1 MLSRNKLVFLL
12 FFFSFIAT
20 GQVYD
25 FQSIN
30 QENGLPS
37 SVINCITQDSR
48 NLIWI
53 GTDGAG
59 LVRYD
64 GNDFETY
71 DDSKGFK
78 GIFVT
83 DIVENAHKKLLITT
97 KYNGLYLFDGES
109 FHEDINAS
117 DRYFTS
123 NTHYKLLKSPKGV
136 YCISKN
142 EIVFIND
149 NGTSEKIANNNRA
162 YDVVTSVALDSNS
175 NLIIAANNGLFQ
187 VQDKMVVRI
196 HADRFPG
203 YVCLTTNSKGEVLL
217 GNSNG
222 SVYKL
227 KNGLPFFLKEIKLP
241 DGQRFPVKQIFIGK
255 SGSIWLGSDK
265 SGICQYRGDS
275 VSFLNTENGF
285 NGENI
290 SCFLQDKANDLYIGT
305 AGKGLY
311 KTGRQQFFNYGNTK
325 ELKSPYIF
333 SIYSDK
339 DLLYIG
345 MLRQGLYQF
354 EQNEEGGYIL
364 KKTYLNNRGARVII
378 KNNEGDI
385 VFDSPTG
392 LTVLKNN
399 RPVNHDLRPLYFSKG
414 AIVSLV
420 QDKKNRYFIG
430 TQSNGLLIYDK
441 DFKFQKNILKISND
455 IGAST
460 VNTIDQ
466 INDRQW
472 YIGTINGLFILTE
485 TAPNTFSF
493 SKKIIADAIS
503 ISTKD
508 NFGNWWFAG
517 YENIYALTE
526 NNKILKYGKKNG
538 LTSMLVY
545 TLICDKFGNLLVGTN
560 LGIDK
565 IQINKKGQITRI
577 KNYNSKNGFKGLETN
592 MRAQFMDANG
602 DILFGT
608 ANGLFR
614 YLPSYGHITEQHPKI
629 VINNIKVFNQYK
641 KWKTDKSEN
650 KWFNVPDDNHVFAS
664 DENQLTFEYTIINS
678 PLSGNALYS
687 YKLDGVDEKWSNP
700 TTQRDVTYSNLN
712 HGKYKFKV
720 KLVDNLG
727 RDINEE
733 NEYCFIIA
741 TPFYLKWWF
750 IVTVLAFMTVFFLI
764 IFNRASHYNKEFVK
778 NYSDIQSTTEQYRLF
793 LLFLG
798 IIIPILEIIVELF
811 KIRSDSELYMNLSFG
826 LALIL
831 LYFLSDMVGFFKK
844 HLPAIFISI
853 FLIYTIYL
861 MHKLLTDPFEI
872 IMLLEFLIMFFFS
885 YNVFREVRFYWAFVG
900 FIISFLIYMFVYNV
914 IPIQYTI
921 LLFNACIITAIIN
934 HARHIAILNTR
945 DKYLFANNIV
955 NKGSSLIIATNNK
968 GELTFCSETITNI
981 LGYKPEEVMGLRFW
995 KLTEDEEL
1003 TGSEYHHNFMDNK
1016 VYIRKLKCKNGNYKY
1031 IQWIDQKYTDNL
1043 FVRNGQDVTEQIH
1056 IQKLY
1061 ENLVESATDIIYEID
1076 KYGNYIFINQNTEKI
1091 TGYTL
1096 DEIYKTRF
1104 IEFIREDYL
1113 AKVTEFYANPTHE
1126 MDDFPI
1132 MEFPII
1138 KKNGEEIWISQKVS
1152 INRNENRRITGFSVI
1167 ARDITFLKN
1176 IEIKEYKRQQKIAK
1190 YNSVIN
1196 KLNTIN
1202 YLNIENLHQSI
1213 QLITESAAIGAEIDR
1228 VSFWNF
1234 YPERIVCY
1242 DLYELSNDRH
1252 SNNLILDRKDF
1263 PIYFEAVEKESQII
1277 ASDVYTKHETSEFCE
1292 SYMPQYNIKSLLDSP
1307 IFVNGRLKGIICF
1320 EHTKEIHFWD
1330 EEDINFSKSI
1340 TEIIA
1345 LAIEARKRKEAEERL
1360 AYKNAILSVINQNTE
1375 RILISKNTG
1384 EIFEKTLH
1392 SIGKVIQVD
1401 KISFFENDAKAETIS
1416 QKYRWLKESLS
1427 LVEPHSDLQNI
1438 PHSYIQDVL
1447 LKLLN
1452 KKPYKKIIEKID
1464 NEIIR
1469 NILNGLGVKSI
1480 LALPIF
1486 VRNSFYGFIVFDD
1499 STRDRIWSEDEITIL
1514 QSLINNIALAIERN
1528 INESIINESE
1538 EKFKLLVNNIPGA
1551 VYLSEYDEAWTKIYI
1566 NDEIE
1571 SLTGYSKEDFLN
1583 QKINYS
1589 DLIHPDDLVKVI
1601 AESKQNLLQKEPFHL
1616 TYRIIKKTGEMIW
1629 IEEFGGAILKN
1640 NKVAYIEGILVDIT
1654 EKKEAESAIKAREY
1668 AEAANRAKSEFL
1680 ANMSHEIRTPLNGII
1695 GFTDLLMK
1703 TTLDSNQIQYM
1714 TTVNQSANTLME
1726 IINDIL
1732 DFSKI
1737 ESGKLELEV
1746 KRNDIRQICNQVID
1760 IIKYEAHQK
1769 NIKMILTIDPNIDT
1783 FVWTDSFRLK
1793 QILINL
1799 LANAIKFTTVGE
1811 IELKIE
1817 LLSKSKNNQSKLR
1830 FSVRDTG
1837 IGIKPESQA
1846 KIFDAF
1852 SQEDNSTTRIF
1863 GGTGLGLTISNK
1875 ILALMHSKLQLES
1888 KLKVGS
1894 TFYFDVQFKT
1904 EDGEIAIENREVI
1917 LSQEDIN
1924 YGNNE
1929 PVILIVEDNKI
1940 NLLLAKTII
1949 KKNIPNAI
1957 IHESYNGTEAVEF
1970 CENITP
1976 TLILM
1981 DVQMPMMNGYEA
1993 TQEIRKI
2000 EACKETPIIA
2010 LTAGTIVGEKEK
2022 CLEAGM
2028 NDYITKP
2035 IVQETLI
2042 NTIHKWLKF

>member
-1 MLSRNKLVFLL
+1 MLLRNKLVFLL

-37 SVINCITQDSR
+37 SVINCIAQDSR

-64 GNDFETY
+64 GSNFETY
-71 DDSKGFK
+71 DDSRGFK

-83 DIVENAHKKLLITT
+83 DIIENADKKLLITT
-97 KYNGLYLFDGES
+97 KYNGLYLFDGAS
-109 FHEDINAS
+109 FRQDINS
-117 DRYFTS
+117 SNRYFTS
-123 NTHYKLLKSPKGV
+123 NTHYKLLKSARGV

-149 NGTSEKIANNNRA
+149 NGTSEKIADNNRA

-175 NLIIAANNGLFQ
+175 NLIIAANNGLFH
-187 VQDKMVVRI
+187 VEDKMVKRI
-196 HADRFPG
+196 HADRFPA
-203 YVCLTTNSKGEVLL
+203 YVCLTTNSKGEILL
-217 GNSNG
+217 GNSAG
-222 SVYKL
+222 MVYKL
-227 KNGLPFFLKEIKLP
+227 KQGRPFFLKEIKLP
-241 DGQRFPVKQIFIGK
+241 DGQKFSIKQIFVGK
-255 SGSIWLGSDK
+255 SGSIWLGSDND
-265 SGICQYRGDS
+265 GICQYSGDYT
-275 VSFLNTENGF
+275 SFLNAENGF
-285 NGENI
+285 IGENI
-290 SCFLQDKANDLYIGT
+290 SCFFQDKAKDLYIGT
-305 AGKGLY
+305 SGKGLY
-311 KTGRQQFFNYGNTK
+311 KTGRQQFFNYGNTPG
-325 ELKSPYIF
+325 LKSPYIF

-339 DLLYIG
+339 DRLYIG

-354 EQNEEGGYIL
+354 EENEDGGYIL

-392 LTVLKNN
+392 LTVLKNSQA
-399 RPVNHDLRPLYFSKG
+399 VNYDLRPLYSSKG
-414 AIVSLV
+414 AIVALI

-430 TQSNGLLIYDK
+430 TQNNGLLVYDK
-441 DFKFQKNILKISND
+441 NFKFQKNILKISNE
-455 IGAST
+455 IGAAT
-460 VNTIDQ
+460 VNSIDE
-466 INDRQW
+466 INDHQW

-485 TAPNTFSF
+485 TAPNEFSF

-503 ISTKD
+503 ISAKD
-508 NFGNWWFAG
+508 SFGNWWFAG
-517 YENIYALTE
+517 YENIYVLTK

-545 TLICDKFGNLLVGTN
+545 TLISDKNGNLLIGTN

-565 IQINKKGQITRI
+565 VKINKNGEITAI
-577 KNYNSKNGFKGLETN
+577 KNFNSKNGFKGLETN
-592 MRAQFMDANG
+592 MRAQFIDDDG
-602 DILFGT
+602 DIFFGT
-608 ANGLFR
+608 ARGLFQ
-614 YLPSYGHITEQHPKI
+614 YLPSYGQKVEQHPKI
-629 VINNIKVFNQYK
+629 AINNIKIFNQDK
-641 KWKTDKSEN
+641 KWKTAKSEN
-650 KWFNVPDDNHVFAS
+650 KWFNIPNDNHVFS
-664 DENQLTFEYTIINS
+664 NDENQLTFEYTMINS

-687 YKLDGVDEKWSNP
+687 YKLDGVDEKWSSP
-700 TTQRDVTYSNLN
+700 TTQKDITYSNLN

-727 RDINEE
+727 HDINDES
-733 NEYCFIIA
+733 EYCFIIA
-741 TPFYLKWWF
+741 TPIYFRWWF
-750 IVTVLAFMTVFFLI
+750 IVTVLAFLTVFFLI

-778 NYSDIQSTTEQYRLF
+778 NYSDIQSITEQYRLY

-811 KIRSDSELYMNLSFG
+811 KIRSKSELYINLSFG

-831 LYFLSDMVGFFKK
+831 LYFLSEKIRFFKK
-844 HLPAIFISI
+844 HLPAIFISV
-853 FLIYTIYL
+853 FLIYTIYI
-861 MHKLLTDPFEI
+861 MHKLLTQPFEI

-885 YNVFREVRFYWAFVG
+885 YNVFRVVRYYWAFAG
-900 FIISFLIYMFVYNV
+900 FIISFLIYMFVYNI
-914 IPIQYTI
+914 IPVHYTI

-934 HARHIAILNTR
+934 HARHIAILNTK

-955 NKGSSLIIATNNK
+955 NKGSSLIIATNSK
-968 GELTFCSETITNI
+968 GELTFCSETVTNI

-1003 TGSEYHHNFMDNK
+1003 IDKEYHHNFMDNK

-1096 DEIYKTRF
+1096 DEIYKSRF
-1104 IEFIREDYL
+1104 IQFIREDYL
-1113 AKVTEFYANPTHE
+1113 EKVTEFYAKPTYE

-1152 INRNENRRITGFSVI
+1152 INRNENRRITGYSVI
-1167 ARDITFLKN
+1167 ARDITFMKN
-1176 IEIKEYKRQQKIAK
+1176 IEHKEYNRQQKIAK

-1202 YLNIENLHQSI
+1202 YLNSENLHQSI
-1213 QLITESAAIGAEIDR
+1213 QVITKSAAKGAGIDR
-1228 VSFWNF
+1228 VSFWKY

-1242 DLYELSNDRH
+1242 NLYELAIDQH
-1252 SNNLILDRKDF
+1252 SNNIILDRKDF
-1263 PIYFEAVEKESQII
+1263 PIYFEAIEKESQII
-1277 ASDVYTKHETSEFCE
+1277 VPDVYTCHETIEFCE
-1292 SYMPQYNIKSLLDSP
+1292 SYMPQHDIKSLLDSP
-1307 IFVNGRLKGIICF
+1307 IFVNGRLKGVICF
-1320 EHTKEIHFWD
+1320 EQTKEIYNWD
-1330 EEDINFSKSI
+1330 ETDINFAKSI

-1360 AYKNAILSVINQNTE
+1360 AYKNEILSVINENTE
-1375 RILISKNTG
+1375 RILISKNTA

-1401 KISFFENDAKAETIS
+1401 KISFFENDAKAETVN

-1427 LVEPHSDLQNI
+1427 LVQPNSNLQNI

-1447 LKLLN
+1447 LKLLK
-1452 KKPYKKIIEKID
+1452 KKPFKKIIEKIES
-1464 NEIIR
+1464 EIIR
-1469 NILNGLGVKSI
+1469 NILTGLGVKSI

-1486 VRNSFYGFIVFDD
+1486 VKNNFYGFIVFDD

-1551 VYLSEYDEAWTKIYI
+1551 VYLSEYDESWTKIYI

-1571 SLTGYSKEDFLN
+1571 SLTGYSKEDFLDK
-1583 QKINYS
+1583 KINYS
-1589 DLIHPDDLVKVI
+1589 DLIHPDDLATVI
-1601 AESKQNLLQKEPFHL
+1601 SESKQSLLEGEPFHIS
-1616 TYRIIKKTGEMIW
+1616 YRIIKKSGEMVW
-1629 IEEFGGAILKN
+1629 IEEFGGAILKDN
-1640 NKVAYIEGILVDIT
+1640 EIAYIEGILVDIT

-1746 KRNDIRQICNQVID
+1746 KRNNIAQICNQVID

-1769 NIKMILTIDPNIDT
+1769 NIQMKLTIDPDIDT
-1783 FVWTDSFRLK
+1783 YIWTDSFRLK

-1817 LLSKSKNNQSKLR
+1817 LISKLKNNQSKLR

-1837 IGIKPESQA
+1837 IGIKPESQS

-1888 KLKVGS
+1888 QLKVGS
-1894 TFYFDVQFKT
+1894 TFYFEVQFKT
-1904 EDGEIAIENREVI
+1904 ENGEIAIENKEVI
-1917 LSQEDIN
+1917 LFPDSIN
-1924 YGNNE
+1924 FSTNE

-1970 CENITP
+1970 CENINP

-2000 EACKETPIIA
+2000 DACKETPIIA

-2042 NTIHKWLKF
+2042 TTIHKWLNH